1 MLVFQVRIQDFLDL
15 FSSISTAWI
24 KAKEDKKMWKNL
36 KGGFGESYKN
46 FSRHTM
52 VSKGFLKSQLI
63 PFVHTFNAFLV
74 CPLNLTWMPFSTHD
88 WNTEASISKKKI
100 VWMICFKI
108 TCLNNQNLNWWKM
121 LNPSNWTRVSLLF
134 WRATTK
140 THYCA
145 KGQII
150 SKGLEFSQKMNEQIH
165 HSSNLW
171 ENLRVPKVLSK
182 LSDL

>member
-1 MLVFQVRIQDFLDL
+1 MLVFQVCIQDILDL

-36 KGGFGESYKN
+36 KGGFEESYKN

-52 VSKGFLKSQLI
+52 VSKGFLKSQLD
-63 PFVHTFNAFLV
+63 TFCTHSQCLFSLPLEFDMNAFFHPWLKY
-74 CPLNLTWMPFSTHD
+74 WSKYF
-88 WNTEASISKKKI
+88 KKKI